1 MKGMES
7 IVKST
12 YLKPDEIVFINE
24 QAGDAI
30 EDILNELEIEYY
42 RNGKKLYGPC
52 PVHQGDN
59 PSGFS
64 VFLDGHSCRGNWQC
78 HTNGCHQYRDVNP
91 SGFGNTMLG
100 LVHGV
105 LSRKNSKATLT
116 DAGNWLKKFLKINQ
130 DFKIDPADVER
141 RQWLRQASTF
151 NNYENEPNKI
161 ATIVAARKNLI
172 IPSPYF
178 IKRGYSAD
186 ILDLYSVG
194 DCMNKGK
201 ELYYRAVAPIYD
213 NDLTHI
219 IGATGRS
226 LWLQCSNCEQWH
238 DPKEGCFV
246 TPKHSKKKS
255 KWYNSE
261 GFSAGSCLY
270 NLWYATNII
279 KNTRQVVLVEGPG
292 DVWKLE
298 QCGIHNSV
306 ALLGKNMSDEQQIL
320 LEKAGVLDIIV
331 LLDQDEAGRNG
342 CDAIK
347 ARMSNFFRLLFPT
360 ISKKDVGELSPTE
373 IEVEVKP
380 LIRSYSE

>member
-1 MKGMES
+1 MKGTVN

-24 QAGDAI
+24 QAGDAVT
-30 EDILNELEIEYY
+30 EILDELQVEYF

-59 PSGFS
+59 HMGFS
-64 VFLDGHSCRGNWQC
+64 VFLDGHTCRGNWQC
-78 HTNGCHQYRDVNP
+78 HTNGCHQYKNVNP

-100 LVHGV
+100 LVHGI
-105 LSRKNSKATLT
+105 LSTKNSKTTFT
-116 DAGNWLKKFLKINQ
+116 DAGNWLKTFLKIDK
-130 DFKIDPADVER
+130 DFKINPEDVER

-151 NNYENEPNKI
+151 INSVSEPNKI
-161 ATIVAARKNLI
+161 TTIAAARKNLI

-178 IKRGYSAD
+178 IKRGFSPD

-194 DCMNKGK
+194 DCMNPNK
-201 ELYYRAVAPIYD
+201 EFYCRAVAPIYD
-213 NDLTHI
+213 MDLEHI
-219 IGATGRS
+219 TGATGRS
-226 LWLQCSNCEQWH
+226 LWSQCSNCEQWH
-238 DPKEGCFV
+238 NPKEGCFV

-261 GFSAGSCLY
+261 GVSVGSCLY
-270 NLWYATNII
+270 NLWYATNMI

-298 QCGIHNSV
+298 EAGIHNSV

-320 LEKAGVLDIIV
+320 LEKAGAIDIIC

-347 ARMSNFFRLLFPT
+347 TRMSNFFRLLFPT
-360 ISKKDVGELSPTE
+360 ISKKDVGELSVNE
-373 IEVEVKP
+373 IEKQVKP
-380 LIRSYSE
+380 LIRS